1 MKATRHEMHQ
11 GKSGLKHVKQVR
23 FEVRA
28 AREYTRYKTREV
40 QEHVTHVRHESTYG
54 TRYVRH

>member
-54 TRYVRH
+54 TR